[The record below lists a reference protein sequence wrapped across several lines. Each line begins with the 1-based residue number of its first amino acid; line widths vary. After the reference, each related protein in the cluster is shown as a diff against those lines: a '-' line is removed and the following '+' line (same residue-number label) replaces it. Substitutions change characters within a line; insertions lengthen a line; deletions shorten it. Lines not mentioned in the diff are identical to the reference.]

1 MVFSKRFTLQML
13 VIAIVLCA
21 TPALALDTF
30 MVGPRAMGMGGANVA
45 SVDNNTAQYYNPAA
59 FGFFGKM
66 DANGKKFA
74 SDNNNLGRKD
84 WGLAIN
90 GAGGYRLTN
99 EFGTYLDELA
109 AIDYQALSD
118 NGVQTASDLADLINL
133 VSSISGLDD
142 EGNAVTTSVNGGL
155 NLRIGSFGIGVHSFV
170 QAAGQVLKVD
180 TVNLGFDSAAVG
192 NVATLNS
199 DIVTAEAGD
208 GQQLVITSG
217 STMEAQLLS
226 AGYNSAAIQSLDYVA
241 RQEEID
247 PATLA
252 EAVNLLSNI
261 ANIANGNPVTDPETG
276 LPVTDPDLANNK
288 TTVQLNGFG
297 HIEVPITYGF
307 NFGEN
312 FAAGVNFKLMRGRV
326 YGKQV
331 LVFDEDSGGV
341 MDDAEDDFK
350 ETTTFGVDLGLMARF
365 QMLNVGLV
373 GRNLNKPEFDGFTKE
388 TVLSNGQK
396 VEATYRDVTLDPQ
409 VTAGIAFMPFETL
422 TLEVDYDLTKN
433 DTVLTRPGYTYQTQN
448 LSVGLEWDAFRFLAL
463 RVGAYQNLAES
474 DAEMNFTGGLGLNLW
489 AVRLD
494 IGGVYSTE
502 EVEYDGDKAPK
513 ELQVAGMLSI
523 DF

>member
-1 MVFSKRFTLQML
+1 MFFSKRFTLQ
-13 VIAIVLCA
+13 VFVAVIVLCA

-84 WGLAIN
+84 WGLALSA
-90 GAGGYRLTN
+90 AGGYRLTN

-109 AIDYQALSD
+109 AIDYQALSN

-170 QAAGQVLKVD
+170 QAAGQVLNVD
-180 TVNLGFDSAAVG
+180 TQNLGFDSAVVG
-192 NVATLNS
+192 DVATLNT

-208 GQQLVITSG
+208 GQQLVIAPG
-217 STMEAQLLS
+217 STMETQLLS
-226 AGYNSAAIQSLDYVA
+226 AGFSPAAILSLDYVA
-241 RQEEID
+241 RQEGID
-247 PATLA
+247 PTTLN
-252 EAVNLLSNI
+252 EAVDLLSTI
-261 ANIANGNPVTDPETG
+261 ATIATNPAAGGE
-276 LPVTDPDLANNK
+276 LADNN
-288 TTVQLNGFG
+288 TTVLLNGFG
-297 HIEVPITYGF
+297 HVEVPVTYGF

-312 FAAGVNFKLMRGRV
+312 FSAGVNFKLMRGRV
-326 YGKQV
+326 YGTQV

-350 ETTTFGVDLGLMARF
+350 ETTSFGVDLGLMARF
-365 QMLNVGLV
+365 PMINVGLV
-373 GRNLNKPEFDGFTKE
+373 GRNLNKPKFDGFTK
-388 TVLSNGQK
+388 TTLLSNGQT
-396 VEATYRDVTLDPQ
+396 VTATFADVTLDPQ

-433 DTVLTRPGYTYQTQN
+433 DTVLSRPGYTYQTQN
-448 LSVGLEWDAFRFLAL
+448 LSAGLEWDAFRFLAL

-474 DAEMNFTGGLGLNLW
+474 DAEMNFTGGIGLNLW

-513 ELQVAGMLSI
+513 EFQVAGMLSI

>member
-13 VIAIVLCA
+13 VIVIVLCA
-21 TPALALDTF
+21 APALALDTF

-84 WGLAIN
+84 WGLALSA
-90 GAGGYRLTN
+90 AGGYRLTN

-109 AIDYQALSD
+109 DIDYQGLSD
-118 NGVQTASDLADLINL
+118 NGVQNASDLADLINL

-142 EGNAVTTSVNGGL
+142 EGNAVITSVNGGL

-170 QAAGQVLKVD
+170 QAAGQVLNVD
-180 TVNLGFDSAAVG
+180 TVNLGFAS
-192 NVATLNS
+192 TLGYNS
-199 DIVTAEAGD
+199 SILSTKIITAEPGD
-208 GQQLVITSG
+208 GQQLVITSAMG
-217 STMEAQLLS
+217 AQLIS

-241 RQEEID
+241 RQEGID
-247 PATLA
+247 LATLT

-261 ANIANGNPVTDPETG
+261 ANFADGNTVTDPETG
-276 LPVTDPDLANNK
+276 LPVTGGSLANNT

-297 HIEVPITYGF
+297 HVEVPITYGF
-307 NFGEN
+307 TFGEN

-326 YGKQV
+326 YGTQV

-341 MDDAEDDFK
+341 MDDAEDDYK
-350 ETTTFGVDLGLMARF
+350 ETTSFGVDLGLMARF
-365 QMLNVGLV
+365 PMLNIGLV
-373 GRNLNKPEFDGFTKE
+373 GRNLNKPEFDGFTK
-388 TVLSNGQK
+388 TTLLSNGQT
-396 VEATYRDVTLDPQ
+396 VTATYDDVTLDPQ

-433 DTVLTRPGYTYQTQN
+433 DTILTRPGYTYQTQN

-474 DAEMNFTGGLGLNLW
+474 DAELNFTGGLGLNLW

>member
-109 AIDYQALSD
+109 AIDYQALSN

-142 EGNAVTTSVNGGL
+142 KGNAVTTSVNGGL
-155 NLRIGSFGIGVHSFV
+155 NLRVGSFGIGVHSFV
-170 QAAGQVLKVD
+170 QAAGQVLNVD
-180 TVNLGFDSAAVG
+180 TQNLGFASTLDYNSAILSTNIIA
-192 NVATLNS
+192 
-199 DIVTAEAGD
+199 AEAGD
-208 GQQLVITSG
+208 GQQLVITSDMG
-217 STMEAQLLS
+217 AQLLS

-241 RQEEID
+241 RQEGID
-247 PATLA
+247 LATLN
-252 EAVNLLSNI
+252 EAVELL
-261 ANIANGNPVTDPETG
+261 ANIATIANDPTAGGE
-276 LPVTDPDLANNK
+276 LANNT

-326 YGKQV
+326 YGTQV

-350 ETTTFGVDLGLMARF
+350 ETTSFGVDLGLMARF
-365 QMLNVGLV
+365 PMLNIGLV
-373 GRNLNKPEFDGFTKE
+373 GRNLNKPEFDGFTK
-388 TVLSNGQK
+388 TTLLSNGQT
-396 VEATYRDVTLDPQ
+396 VTATYADVTLDPQ